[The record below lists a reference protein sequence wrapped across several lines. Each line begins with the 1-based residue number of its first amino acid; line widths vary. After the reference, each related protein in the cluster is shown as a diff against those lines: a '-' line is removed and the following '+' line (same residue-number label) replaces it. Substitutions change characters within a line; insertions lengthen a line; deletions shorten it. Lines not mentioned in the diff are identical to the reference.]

1 MGKNNSSKSQVESSK
16 TTTTADKVVTPPA
29 DKVVTPPADKVVTPP
44 ADKAATP
51 PKPSKVTD
59 DPKFKDFIS
68 HYLKSYPKEKLFL
81 VASDWQVFLEAN
93 RAEAVDHQKIVD
105 KDKAVCEFLVA
116 SS

>member
-16 TTTTADKVVTPPA
+16 TTTTA